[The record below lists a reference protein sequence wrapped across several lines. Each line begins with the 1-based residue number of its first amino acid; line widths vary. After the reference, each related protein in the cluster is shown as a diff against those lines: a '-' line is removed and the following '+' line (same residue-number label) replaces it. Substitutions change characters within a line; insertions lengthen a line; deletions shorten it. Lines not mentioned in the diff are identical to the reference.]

1 MPIMETLARKNI
13 DNLDLYQRRMEIMVG
28 AELRREDKIADAIK
42 IQDDLRKKIKNWD
55 GASEIRKWR
64 EKRA

>member
-1 MPIMETLARKNI
+1 
-13 DNLDLYQRRMEIMVG
+13 MEIIVG
-28 AELRREDKIADAIK
+28 AELRREDKVANAVK
-42 IQDDLRKKIKNWD
+42 IQDGIRKKTKNWD

>member
-1 MPIMETLARKNI
+1 MEILARKNI
-13 DNLDLYQRRMEIMVG
+13 DNLDLYQRRMEIIVG

-42 IQDDLRKKIKNWD
+42 IQDSIRKKIKDWD

>member
-1 MPIMETLARKNI
+1 METLAQKNI
-13 DNLDLYQRRMEIMVG
+13 EDLELYQRRMEIMVG
-28 AELRREDKIADAIK
+28 AELRREDKVADAIK
-42 IQDDLRKKIKNWD
+42 IQDSIRKKIKGWD

>member
-1 MPIMETLARKNI
+1 METLARKN
-13 DNLDLYQRRMEIMVG
+13 LDDLELYQRRMEIMVG
-28 AELRREDKIADAIK
+28 AELRREDKVADAVK
-42 IQDDLRKKIKNWD
+42 IQDSIRKKIKNWD

>member
-1 MPIMETLARKNI
+1 
-13 DNLDLYQRRMEIMVG
+13 MVG

-42 IQDDLRKKIKNWD
+42 IQDDLRKRIKNWD

>member
-42 IQDDLRKKIKNWD
+42 IQDDLRKRIKNWD

>member
-1 MPIMETLARKNI
+1 MFIMENLARKNL
-13 DNLDLYQRRMEIMVG
+13 DDLDLYQRRMEIMIG
-28 AELRREDKIADAIK
+28 AELRRDDKIADAIK
-42 IQDDLRKKIKNWD
+42 VQDSIRKKVKDWN

>member
-1 MPIMETLARKNI
+1 METLARKN
-13 DNLDLYQRRMEIMVG
+13 LDDLELYQRRMEIMVG
-28 AELRREDKIADAIK
+28 AELRREDKVADAIK
-42 IQDDLRKKIKNWD
+42 VQDAIRKKIKDWN

>member
-1 MPIMETLARKNI
+1 METLTRKNL
-13 DNLDLYQRRMEIMVG
+13 DDLDLYRRRMEIMVG
-28 AELRREDKIADAIK
+28 AELRREDKVADAIK
-42 IQDDLRKKIKNWD
+42 VQDAIRKKIKDWN